1 MPHKDSTRI
10 TLLINKNDFSNIF
23 SAAVSLQFDEGMPP
37 HSKLD
42 DILEK
47 SKIYPLGRLYPF
59 LQEVWWSNKQYI
71 NFI

>member
-1 MPHKDSTRI
+1 MICRAFFQQP
-10 TLLINKNDFSNIF
+10 
-23 SAAVSLQFDEGMPP
+23 AVSLQFDEGMPP

-59 LQEVWWSNKQYI
+59 LQEV
-71 NFI
+71 